1 MLITY
6 TVVVCVALLL
16 SGIFGTLFFLE
27 QTDRIVLTDKQA
39 FWVIGISQL
48 SMLMAVIFIGNLC
61 AHIANM
67 N

>member
-6 TVVVCVALLL
+6 TVITCVALLL

-27 QTDRIVLTDKQA
+27 QTDRLILTDKQA

-48 SMLMAVIFIGNLC
+48 SLMAAVIFIGNLC
-61 AHIANM
+61 ALIANM